1 MPHITTRVVL
11 ALTALVGA
19 SLAQANDVGQHPAV
33 YAPRQLP
40 SVNPSYFIVAHPASL
55 NWRAGHAGFDHPAV
69 TVKGEAAH
77 VDTNAYLVQPP
88 AQVSWLATLPAA
100 TAAH

>member
-1 MPHITTRVVL
+1 MPHITARVLL

-19 SLAQANDVGQHPAV
+19 SLAHAEDVGQHPAV
-33 YAPRQLP
+33 YAPRQRP
-40 SVNPSYFIVAHPASL
+40 SVNPSTFIVAHPAAL

-69 TVKGEAAH
+69 VTKREAAH

-88 AQVSWLATLPAA
+88 APVSWIATLPGE
-100 TAAH
+100 TTTH